1 MGLSNAERQRR
12 FIEKLQRA
20 AKAGGDA
27 SHWQPEIATLRDAL
41 VGSQK
46 ELAQALTQLHQAKA
60 LIAELEAARPAIAAE
75 AGVGQTMEHLPSVV
89 ETLTGVVG
97 SLLGVPPEVLEDQD
111 EDKAAKTAPP
121 DQSRSRSDVPD

>member
-1 MGLSNAERQRR
+1 MGLSNAERRRR
-12 FIEKLQRA
+12 FIEKLKRA

-60 LIAELEAARPAIAAE
+60 LIAELEAARPASRLRRE
-75 AGVGQTMEHLPSVV
+75 SDRPWSTCCRWLR
-89 ETLTGVVG
+89 
-97 SLLGVPPEVLEDQD
+97 
-111 EDKAAKTAPP
+111 
-121 DQSRSRSDVPD
+121 RSRA